1 MSYCSDAAVVMYI
14 DDYKKIKEKIFYTDE
29 IDSFDRHEFERAT
42 VSYRY
47 QDDIVILSWKNV
59 NHWGRGSLS
68 MKMFLDFLDT
78 VPHNLIRIGEGV
90 DDQADIE
97 KDMTDFDN
105 FEEYEKFNIL
115 GYGISID
122 IY

>member
-1 MSYCSDAAVVMYI
+1 MSYRSDAVVVLYEK
-14 DDYKKIKEKIFYTDE
+14 DYQKIKDKIYNTYMEDYDREQFEKAKTE
-29 IDSFDRHEFERAT
+29 KR
-42 VSYRY
+42 
-47 QDDIVILSWKNV
+47 DDIVILSWKNV

-78 VPHNLIRIGEGV
+78 VPHNLIRIGEGI

-97 KDMTDFDN
+97 KNMTDFNN

-115 GYGISID
+115 GYRISID
-122 IY
+122 VY